1 MSPAPGRDAV
11 FEGSVPELY
20 ESHMVP
26 LIFQPYAGEMA
37 RRVAALSPRRVLETA
52 AGTGVLTRALAQA
65 LPAQAEIVATDLNP
79 PMLERAQ
86 LVGTARPVGWQV
98 ADALSLPFDDGSFDV
113 VACQFGAM
121 FFPDRPAAYAEARR
135 VLRPGGTLLLA
146 VWDRIEDN
154 EFTDVVVSAVAT
166 VFPGDPPRFMSRTPH
181 GYSDREAIARDL
193 AAGGF
198 AEPPELQTV
207 AKRSRAPSPWDAAL
221 AICQGTPMRG
231 EIVERGGVEGLVEA
245 TRVAEA
251 ALAERFGAA
260 EIESWIQAHLVAAT
274 R

>member
-1 MSPAPGRDAV
+1 MSPAPGRDTV

-37 RRVAALSPRRVLETA
+37 RRVASLAPRRVLETA
-52 AGTGVLTRALAQA
+52 AGTGVLTRALAEA

-86 LVGTARPVGWQV
+86 LVGTVRSVSWQV
-98 ADALSLPFDDGSFDV
+98 ADAQSLPFDDGSFDV

-154 EFTDVVVSAVAT
+154 EFTDVVVSAVAE
-166 VFPGDPPRFMSRTPH
+166 VFPDDPPRFMSRTPH
-181 GYSDREAIARDL
+181 GYSDREAIVRDL

-198 AEPPELQTV
+198 AAPPMVQTV

-221 AICQGTPMRG
+221 AICQGPPRG
-231 EIVERGGVEGLVEA
+231 PAKRPWPGA
-245 TRVAEA
+245 S
-251 ALAERFGAA
+251 ALPASRAG
-260 EIESWIQAHLVAAT
+260 SRPT
-274 R
+274 SSR